1 MVQARHRVRYVYAAG
16 VATGFMVALLRGS
29 GHLLPLDLIAD
40 GLAGL
45 VIAAFAAHLWF
56 DGRGKPRAPR
66 NWAGWVLAL
75 VSHGFGC
82 AVALLM
88 LYLLVMAGTM
98 YPHVR
103 QRHQVSTAF
112 VSAGPL
118 RKAIDERLVARQ
130 SPAGISASIALDDR
144 GTTLSRPVRPDGAF
158 AVKGL
163 VDSSAFGTAR
173 SSFEI
178 GFRPVMGGD
187 GKVRWN
193 CGVLTEPLIWRMPG
207 TAVLPAACRE
217 RVADLDAICSQV
229 ASCP

>member
-1 MVQARHRVRYVYAAG
+1 MYLAG
-16 VATGFMVALLRGS
+16 VGAGFMVALLRGS
-29 GHLLPLDLIAD
+29 GPLLALDLVAD

-45 VIAAFAAHLWF
+45 VIAAFAAHFWF
-56 DGRGKPRAPR
+56 GGRGKPRAPR
-66 NWAGWVLAL
+66 NWAGWAWAL

-82 AVALLM
+82 AVALLL
-88 LYLLVMAGTM
+88 LYLSVMASTV
-98 YPHVR
+98 YVR
-103 QRHQVSTAF
+103 QGQQVSPAF
-112 VSAGPL
+112 VSSGPL

-130 SPAGISASIALDDR
+130 SPVGISAVIALDDR
-144 GTTLSRPVRPDGAF
+144 GTTLSRPVRADGAF

-207 TAVLPAACRE
+207 TAVFPPACRE